1 MKTINISDD
10 ALDGWRRLNV
20 LAQCQTCKSWF
31 IPGHGTED
39 GTGRRLCPEC
49 QPVALEAPA
58 LTREWLE
65 KHIYLGLGLDPENGR
80 PLPIASNRIRDL
92 VDHLYGNLAMM
103 STTPHLSG
111 QQAQAVPT
119 EQWLRDI
126 ITSLLWKDDGS
137 LMLSVSRV
145 VQLARQLHSR
155 WAIIQEAQGVEP
167 LDEPPGKSKL
177 TLEHLDRLPR
187 VEAESAV
194 FTLNK
199 PVVQRLA
206 RSLGIEPEPPPE
218 DRPQTVICQL
228 CGDSITAEQWRYDR
242 CPSPDAAPRPKDE
255 YVEAEVHTRHSHA
268 ITETQAA
275 LLGLKKE
282 E

>member
-1 MKTINISDD
+1 MKTITIMDEALEHLEVLDLLTPCNNCATYYEPDD
-10 ALDGWRRLNV
+10 RDAPR
-20 LAQCQTCKSWF
+20 Q
-31 IPGHGTED
+31 
-39 GTGRRLCPEC
+39 LCPEC

-65 KHIYLGLGLDPENGR
+65 HNIRLALPGLSTARVGR
-80 PLPIASNRIRDL
+80 LT
-92 VDHLYGNLAMM
+92 DHLYGNLAMM

-167 LDEPPGKSKL
+167 LDETPGKSKL